1 MRQAHDFGRGVFHL
15 CDRHTTLDAVGSI
28 CVTGTRLVKHGIEFA
43 GAVKGIYD
51 VGKVVYSGFVAAA
64 PYLEAA
70 MLAGL

>member
-1 MRQAHDFGRGVFHL
+1 MYKKNIYVFIYMANL
-15 CDRHTTLDAVGSI
+15 QNFRNKRSPSMLESI
-28 CVTGTRLVKHGIEFA
+28 GQKVKNGIEFA

>member
-1 MRQAHDFGRGVFHL
+1 MYKKNIYVFIYMANL
-15 CDRHTTLDAVGSI
+15 QNFRNKRSPSMLESI
-28 CVTGTRLVKHGIEFA
+28 GQKVKNGIEFA

-64 PYLEAA
+64 AYLEAA